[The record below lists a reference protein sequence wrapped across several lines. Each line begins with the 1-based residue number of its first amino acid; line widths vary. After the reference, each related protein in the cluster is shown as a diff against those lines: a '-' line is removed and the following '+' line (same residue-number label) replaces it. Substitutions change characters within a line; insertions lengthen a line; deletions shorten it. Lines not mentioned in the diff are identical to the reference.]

1 MNPWGISVHYS
12 TYPQDKE
19 AESKPQRV
27 TKKEQSDKEENEEVG
42 RPRNWLFTSFENAIF
57 SKILVFAF

>member
-1 MNPWGISVHYS
+1 MLTSHYS
-12 TYPQDKE
+12 TFPKDKK
-19 AESKPQRV
+19 AESKPQRD

-57 SKILVFAF
+57 SNILVFAF